1 MKENL
6 AKLFYD
12 MAKIIFGAGIVAPL
26 VQEKFDLVILV
37 MSMSFVFVFTMVGV
51 IVDLSGGEK

>member
-12 MAKIIFGAGIVAPL
+12 MAKIVFGTAIVVPI
-26 VQEKFDLVILV
+26 VQDKMDQQFFLL
-37 MSMSFVFVFTMVGV
+37 SSATV
-51 IVDLSGGEK
+51 IVSILIGIAIDLSGGEK